1 MIKQLKTVVQ
11 VDKDKCV
18 NCHAC
23 ITACPVKFCNDGS
36 LAYMRIND
44 DLCIGCGSCIP
55 ACTHEARMPVDDFA
69 GFMKAL
75 RSGQH
80 VVAVVAP
87 AVASNFPN
95 EYLQLNAWLKEI
107 GVAALFDVSFGAELT
122 VKSYL
127 EYAKS
132 KPGTIIAQ
140 PCPAIVSYIEIY
152 QPELIPYLAPADS
165 PMLHTIKMIKNFY
178 REYRDYKVAVIS
190 PCLAKRREFDE
201 TGFGDFNVTFRA
213 INDYLELKNIN
224 LSSYPEVEFD
234 NPPAERA
241 VLFST
246 PGGLLRTAERE
257 VEGISF
263 LSRKIEGKDTIYHYL
278 KHLPESIQKGYAPF
292 IVDCLNCE
300 KGCNGGPGTLNQ
312 EKSHD
317 EVEHYVEMRN
327 KEMQQ
332 KHGVARKNK
341 KKYVR
346 EINNMLNNY
355 WKPGIYT
362 RKYENRS
369 STYNLKLPDES
380 ELKIIYKSMLKLK
393 DEDILNCSSCG
404 YGSCEEMAIA
414 VKNGLNL
421 KENCHHY
428 KSTIILDMA
437 NEVTITLSKM
447 NENLNCVNEIIAK
460 FTRLDD
466 EFKKLSITFDKQDEL
481 ISDFQRIADTISN
494 ITFQTNILSINA
506 SIEAARAGEHG
517 RGFAVVASEVKRLA
531 EGSAEEV
538 KKIVPY
544 SEKLKGLFKE
554 VSEKVGSASEEFNA
568 GTQICQNVVVSVEE
582 ITSMS
587 EQLSVKVKEIIEG
600 ETHKSMIDSKNGYF
614 IEREFANSASNGQL
628 MKF

>member
-1 MIKQLKTVVQ
+1 MKQLKPVIQ
-11 VDKDKCV
+11 VIEEKCV

-36 LAYMRIND
+36 LAYMKINEN
-44 DLCIGCGSCIP
+44 LCIGCGSCIT
-55 ACTHEARMPVDDFA
+55 ACTHEARVPIDDFKA
-69 GFMKAL
+69 FMSAL
-75 RSGQH
+75 KSGQRI
-80 VVAVVAP
+80 VAVVAP
-87 AVASNFPN
+87 AVASNFPGK
-95 EYLQLNAWLKEI
+95 YLQLNAWLKEI

-122 VKSYL
+122 IKSYL

-132 KPGTIIAQ
+132 NPQTIIAQ
-140 PCPAIVSYIEIY
+140 PCPSIVSYIEIY
-152 QPELIPYLAPADS
+152 QPELLPYLAPADS

-178 REYRDYKVAVIS
+178 TEYRDYKIAIIS

-201 TGFGDFNVTFRA
+201 TGFGDYNVTFRA
-213 INDYLELKNIN
+213 ISDYLEVTHTN
-224 LSSYPEVEFD
+224 LLSYPEVEFD

-263 LSRKIEGKDTIYHYL
+263 ISRKIEGKDTIYHYL
-278 KHLPESIQKGYAPF
+278 KHLPESIQKGYAPL

-300 KGCNGGPGTLNQ
+300 KGCNGGPGTMNQ

-317 EVEHYVEMRN
+317 EVEHYIEQRN

-332 KHGVARKNK
+332 KHGVAKKNK
-341 KKYVR
+341 KKYVE
-346 EINNMLNNY
+346 EINKLINKY
-355 WKPGIYT
+355 WKPGIYN

-369 STYNLKLPDES
+369 ASYNLRIPNDA
-380 ELKIIYKSMLKLK
+380 ELNSIFKSMLKLK

-404 YGSCEEMAIA
+404 YGSCLEMATAI
-414 VKNGLNL
+414 KNGLNL

-428 KSTIILDMA
+428 KSGIILDMA
-437 NEVTITLSKM
+437 NEVSNTIAKM
-447 NENLNCVNEIIAK
+447 SENLKCVNQIIGK
-460 FTRLDD
+460 FSRLDG

-481 ISDFQRIADTISN
+481 ISDFQKIADTISN

-506 SIEAARAGEHG
+506 SIEAARAGTQG
-517 RGFAVVASEVKRLA
+517 RGFAVVAGEVKRLA

-544 SEKLKGLFKE
+544 SEKLKHLFKE
-554 VSEKVGSASEEFNA
+554 VSEKVASASDEFNS
-568 GTQICQNVVVSVEE
+568 GTQICEMVIASVEE
-582 ITSMS
+582 ITNLN
-587 EQLSVKVKEIIEG
+587 EQLAQKVKEIVEG
-600 ETHKSMIDSKNGYF
+600 ETHKSIVDLKKSKF
-614 IEREFANSASNGQL
+614 ITRELAKQEAENEL
-628 MKF
+628 LKF